1 MPYCCPEFM
10 GATLRENL
18 AVCLAAVPVRIGILA
33 A

>member
-10 GATLRENL
+10 AGTLPENAAICFAAEL
-18 AVCLAAVPVRIGILA
+18 ARIGILA